1 MRTRWVLAVTAAL
14 LYLVVLPVDIALER
28 ASGWYAGGV
37 VELVIFQLPLL
48 ATFVVGW
55 LLVLRSAGG
64 VIGWL
69 LLAHW
74 LILVSAGLAST
85 YAGYAYGTGR
95 DLPGARAA
103 AIYDTQGW
111 PLLFAALVAIAF
123 VVPDGHLPSKRWR
136 PVAWLAPLF
145 FALTLVG
152 GLTSSRPIDPPFDH
166 VQPWGLL
173 SDSLTGT
180 LSIVGLLGMV
190 VTLLLAAASLVV
202 RYRRADLT
210 ARRQLKWIALAG
222 LLLPIAI
229 ISASLDPTGDSSGP
243 MTYVPF
249 ILLLVAVPVSIG
261 VAVLR
266 YRLYDVDQV
275 VATTV
280 VYVTLTVL
288 LGAAFVAVILVGG
301 VLIGGGSPITTAVAT
316 LAVALAFR
324 PVRSAVQGRVE
335 RSFNPRRWSG
345 EQRVDTFLSD
355 LRAGRREP
363 EAVGEMLGEAV
374 GDETLRVYY
383 WLPGQ
388 AAHADQHGSLVPEL
402 PSEPSG
408 RTPVRRGD
416 LPLGTVV
423 HADRAA
429 VRRELEHLLVRAG
442 LAVEIARLRVEV
454 LLAARRGR
462 ALAGPDRQRRDG
474 RAAPARARPPRRR
487 TAAAG
492 RHRSGP
498 PAPADRPRRHV
509 AGSRPA
515 RRLRTPARR
524 RDP

>member
-1 MRTRWVLAVTAAL
+1 
-14 LYLVVLPVDIALER
+14 
-28 ASGWYAGGV
+28 
-37 VELVIFQLPLL
+37 
-48 ATFVVGW
+48 
-55 LLVLRSAGG
+55 
-64 VIGWL
+64 
-69 LLAHW
+69 
-74 LILVSAGLAST
+74 
-85 YAGYAYGTGR
+85 
-95 DLPGARAA
+95 
-103 AIYDTQGW
+103 
-111 PLLFAALVAIAF
+111 
-123 VVPDGHLPSKRWR
+123 
-136 PVAWLAPLF
+136 
-145 FALTLVG
+145 
-152 GLTSSRPIDPPFDH
+152 
-166 VQPWGLL
+166 
-173 SDSLTGT
+173 
-180 LSIVGLLGMV
+180 MV

-288 LGAAFVAVILVGG
+288 LGAAFVAVIVVGG

-345 EQRVDTFLSD
+345 EQQVDTFLVD

-363 EAVGEMLGEAV
+363 EAVGEMLGR
-374 GDETLRVYY
+374 G
-383 WLPGQ
+383 
-388 AAHADQHGSLVPEL
+388 
-402 PSEPSG
+402 G
-408 RTPVRRGD
+408 RRRD
-416 LPLGTVV
+416 LACL
-423 HADRAA
+423 
-429 VRRELEHLLVRAG
+429 
-442 LAVEIARLRVEV
+442 
-454 LLAARRGR
+454 LLAARAGRTRGR
-462 ALAGPDRQRRDG
+462 STGPSSPSCRPSRRG
-474 RAAPARARPPRRR
+474 ARPS
-487 TAAAG
+487 AAATCRSARSCTPTG
-492 RHRSGP
+492 PPYAASSSTCSSGP
-498 PAPADRPRRHV
+498 GWPSRSPGCGWRCSGSSPRSSARGPGSSAPRWTSDAGSSETSTTVPSSSWSPSVWTCGTCRPALDADV

-524 RDP
+524 RDPRAARARPRRPALHPGRRPGAGAGRAGRPHAGAHGARRDRRAVRGRGRGGGVLRGQRSPRQRPQARDAGLDRGARGPGRRAPRGHGGRRRLRGAAAVPGRGLAGMADRVEALGGSLHVDDGPRGGTRVRAELPCA